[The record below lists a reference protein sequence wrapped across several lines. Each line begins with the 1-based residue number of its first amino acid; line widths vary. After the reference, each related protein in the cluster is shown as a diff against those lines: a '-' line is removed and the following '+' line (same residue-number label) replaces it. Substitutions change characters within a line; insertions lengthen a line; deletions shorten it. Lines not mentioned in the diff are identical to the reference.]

1 MTRLLS
7 HNDILSVR
15 RKEKFELDFIELTEP
30 IGEMITTS
38 DGLMDLVE
46 KVRVDVEF
54 GQADVPL
61 LYQPVYRRVNG
72 PFPGKI
78 VDIGENTLQANVV
91 FFEKLEGGEVQFGT
105 LQKGVP
111 AQARLR
117 TWAAG
122 FEWTEDMEEWDQT
135 WSFELV
141 NQAFG
146 RSHNHILNHLH
157 LGPIILYDHD
167 NNGSPSYPAGNS
179 TAADT
184 TANTS
189 LVERTLRTFQAA
201 YQTSI
206 EARPQRTWSVILA
219 SELDRFKIEAALL
232 EPVLDTQGNQLP
244 RVPVD
249 TIIYYDG
256 ADIEMGTETYNY
268 PGVSQGT
275 AFAIFPQQRMLEF
288 VHHDLRIDAGV
299 PNISRLV
306 EAQVVGRFR
315 RGLYAE
321 IENSV
326 QKITLPT

>member
-1 MTRLLS
+1 MTRILS
-7 HNDILSVR
+7 HNGILSER
-15 RKEKFELDFIELTEP
+15 REKGTEVETCELTLP

-54 GQADVPL
+54 GQAEVPL

-72 PFPGKI
+72 PFPGKT

-91 FFEKLEGGEVQFGT
+91 FFEKFEGGEVQFGT

-122 FEWTEDMEEWDQT
+122 FEWTEDMEEWDST

-146 RSHNHILNHLH
+146 RSYNHILNYLH
-157 LGPIILYDHD
+157 LGPILTYTYTAP
-167 NNGSPSYPAGNS
+167 NQ

-184 TANTS
+184 TAGAST
-189 LVERTLRTFQAA
+189 VEKTLRTFQTA
-201 YQTSI
+201 YQASI
-206 EARPQRTWSVILA
+206 QARPQRTWSVILA

-232 EPVLDTQGNQLP
+232 EPVLDSQGNQLP

-256 ADIEMGTETYNY
+256 AEIEMGTETYAY
-268 PGVSQGT
+268 TGVTQGK
-275 AFAIFPQQRMLEF
+275 AYAIFPQQRMLEF
-288 VHHDLRIDAGV
+288 VHHELRIDAGA

-306 EAQVVGRFR
+306 EAQVVGRTR
-315 RGLYAE
+315 RGVYAE
-321 IENSV
+321 IANSV
-326 QKITLPT
+326 QEVTLP